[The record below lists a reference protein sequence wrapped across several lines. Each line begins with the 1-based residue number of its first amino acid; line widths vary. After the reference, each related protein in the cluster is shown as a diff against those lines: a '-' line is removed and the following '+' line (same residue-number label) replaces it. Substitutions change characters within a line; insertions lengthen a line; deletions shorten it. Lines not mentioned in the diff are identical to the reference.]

1 MQTYIYVQIS
11 SVFLKWLPNSSTLG
25 WWDFT
30 LHHGFLGP
38 PPNVLLHCW
47 ELRPQGQAKTT
58 LKQPPQNMVFGSSAQ
73 IVFPSRVTPI
83 ASAHIAI
90 NHMFS
95 YPFLVTETPNS
106 LRTGCSLGKNW
117 VGDDRTGGNL
127 SCFLPNLGVVWD
139 NRPEEVLTEKN
150 CKLSLKKSHIYPY
163 LFHRGSICI
172 GKLNAVLS
180 HGDSH

>member
-1 MQTYIYVQIS
+1 M
-11 SVFLKWLPNSSTLG
+11 
-25 WWDFT
+25 
-30 LHHGFLGP
+30 
-38 PPNVLLHCW
+38 LLHCW

-58 LKQPPQNMVFGSSAQ
+58 LKQPPQNTVFGSSAQ